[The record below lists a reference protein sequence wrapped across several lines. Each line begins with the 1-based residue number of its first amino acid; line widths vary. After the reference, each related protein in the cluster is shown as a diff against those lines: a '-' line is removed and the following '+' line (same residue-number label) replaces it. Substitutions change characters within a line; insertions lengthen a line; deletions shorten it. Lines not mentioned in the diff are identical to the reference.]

1 MNIGVIS
8 TRLAGHDGVSLEAS
22 KLAVVLQRMG
32 HDVYYCAGELDPDG
46 PPGML
51 VPEMH
56 FETPENRWIC
66 EHAYGH
72 TDAPPDLRDR
82 IEQLRAI
89 IRPQLEAFIADYR
102 IKMLVAQNIFAI
114 PLQIPLALALMD
126 LIAATNIPTIAHNHD
141 YYWERELYR
150 TNCVQDILD
159 TAFPPNL
166 PSITHVAINSLAVRD
181 LQRRRGMSSV
191 LLPNVFDYETPAPT
205 RDAYNADFRQA
216 IGLSDEDYFVLQ
228 PVRIIRRKGLELAIE
243 LVARLDDP
251 RCKMI
256 FTHHEDADAD
266 YLRELQTQAERA
278 GVDMRIVSEHIAPRR
293 GEHNGQKRY
302 TLWDAY
308 INADFVMYPSLYEG
322 FGNALLETIYFKKP
336 ALVNRYSVYAAD
348 IGPLGFDF
356 VEIDGHVTD
365 EAVAQ
370 VHELLHN
377 PQRVQRMVEHNYA
390 LALEHFSYA
399 ALERI
404 LRPLLP
410 TP

>member
-1 MNIGVIS
+1 MRIGIIS
-8 TRLAGHDGVSLEAS
+8 TRLAGHDGVSLEAA
-22 KLAVVLQRMG
+22 KLATVLRRMG
-32 HDVYYCAGELDPDG
+32 HEVFYCAGELDPDG

-51 VPEMH
+51 IPEIH
-56 FETPENRWIC
+56 FETPENVWIR
-66 EHAYGH
+66 ERAYGH
-72 TDAPPDLRDR
+72 TTAPPDLRPL
-82 IEQLRAI
+82 IEKQRRA
-89 IRPQLEAFIADYR
+89 IRPQLEAFIAQYH
-102 IKMLVAQNIFAI
+102 IQVLIAQNIFAI

-126 LIAATNIPTIAHNHD
+126 IIAATNIPTISHNHD

-166 PSITHVAINSLAVRD
+166 PSITQVAINSLAVQD
-181 LQRRRGMSSV
+181 LQKRRGIPSV

-205 RDAYNADFRQA
+205 QDEYNADFRQA
-216 IGLSDEDYFVLQ
+216 IGLADDDFFILQ

-243 LVARLDDP
+243 LVARLNDP

-256 FTHHEDADAD
+256 FTHHEDADVA

-278 GVDMRIVSEHIAPRR
+278 GVEMRMVSEHIAPQR
-293 GEHNGQKRY
+293 GEDNGRKLY

-308 INADFVMYPSLYEG
+308 AHADFVMYPSLYEG

-348 IGPLGFDF
+348 IGPLGFEF
-356 VEIDGHVTD
+356 VEIDGRVTG

-370 VHELLHN
+370 VRALLHDAE
-377 PQRVQRMVEHNYA
+377 RVQRMVEHNYA
-390 LALEHFSYA
+390 LALEYFSYA

-404 LRPLLP
+404 LRRLLP
-410 TP
+410 AA

>member
-1 MNIGVIS
+1 MNIGMIS
-8 TRLAGHDGVSLEAS
+8 TRLAGNDGVSLEAE
-22 KLAVVLQRMG
+22 KLTTVLQRMG
-32 HDVYYCAGELDPDG
+32 HTVYYCAGELDPDG
-46 PPGML
+46 PAGML
-51 VPEMH
+51 IPDMH
-56 FETPENRWIC
+56 FDTPENRWIR

-72 TDAPPDLRDR
+72 TTAPPDLRAR
-82 IEQLRAI
+82 IEQLRAT
-89 IRPQLEAFIADYR
+89 IRPQLEAFIAQYH
-102 IKMLVAQNIFAI
+102 IEVLIAQNIFAI

-126 LIAATNIPTIAHNHD
+126 IIAATHIPTIAHNHD
-141 YYWERELYR
+141 YYWERELYL

-166 PSITHVAINSLAVRD
+166 PSITQVAINSLAVQD
-181 LQRRRGMSSV
+181 LQQRRGIPSV

-216 IGLSDEDYFVLQ
+216 IGLADEDYFVLQ

-251 RCKMI
+251 HCKMI

-266 YLRELQTQAERA
+266 YLHALQAQAERA
-278 GVDMRIVSEHIAPRR
+278 GVDMRLVSDHIAPERAQ
-293 GEHNGQKRY
+293 HNGHKLY

-308 INADFVMYPSLYEG
+308 VNADFVMYPSLYEG

-348 IGPLGFDF
+348 IAPLGFDF

-370 VHELLHN
+370 VRTLLHD
-377 PQRVQRMVEHNYA
+377 PQRTQRMVEHNYA

-399 ALERI
+399 ALERT
-404 LRPLLP
+404 LRALLP
-410 TP
+410 TA